1 MRQVGIFG
9 KRKSG
14 KSALMYAL
22 TRQKI
27 IQDASFSAMEISG
40 VTKVMLVDTV
50 GVDVE
55 GSTAEK
61 SAQTVEVALMLITDD
76 SFELE
81 LAWINKL
88 RKGGS
93 SVIVVISRADLF
105 TDGGAALA
113 AAVREVSGLKTIC
126 VSSET
131 GAGIV
136 ELDNLINHELSS
148 ISNCGF
154 VNEE

>member
-1 MRQVGIFG
+1 MKQVGIFG

-27 IQDASFSAMEISG
+27 IQDAAFSAMEISG

-55 GSTAEK
+55 DSTAEK
-61 SAQTVEVALMLITDD
+61 SAQSVEVALMLITND

-88 RKGGS
+88 RKAGS
-93 SVIVVISRADLF
+93 SIIVVISQADKF
-105 TDGGAALA
+105 PDGGLALA
-113 AAVREVSGLKTIC
+113 AAVKEVSGLETLC
-126 VSSET
+126 VSAQT
-131 GAGIV
+131 GAGVV
-136 ELDNLINHELSS
+136 ELDEEINRRLS
-148 ISNCGF
+148 IN
-154 VNEE
+154 

>member
-22 TRQKI
+22 TRHKVNATFI
-27 IQDASFSAMEISG
+27 AMEISG

-55 GSTAEK
+55 DSTAEK
-61 SAQTVEVALMLITDD
+61 SAQSVEVALMLITDD

-81 LAWINKL
+81 LAWISKL
-88 RKGGS
+88 RKAGS
-93 SVIVVISRADLF
+93 SVIIVISQADKF
-105 TDGGAALA
+105 PDGGLALA
-113 AAVREVSGLKTIC
+113 AAVKEVSGLETLC
-126 VSSET
+126 VSSVT
-131 GAGIV
+131 GAGVV
-136 ELDNLINHELSS
+136 ELD
-148 ISNCGF
+148 
-154 VNEE
+154 EEIEKQLGMRN

>member
-27 IQDASFSAMEISG
+27 IQDAAFSAMEISG
-40 VTKVMLVDTV
+40 VTRVMLVDTV

-55 GSTAEK
+55 DSTAEK
-61 SAQTVEVALMLITDD
+61 SAQSVEVALMLITDD

-81 LAWINKL
+81 LAWISKL
-88 RKGGS
+88 KKAGS
-93 SVIVVISRADLF
+93 SVIVVISQADKF
-105 TDGGAALA
+105 ADGGEALA
-113 AAVREVSGLKTIC
+113 AAVNEVSGLKTLC
-126 VSSET
+126 VSSQT
-131 GAGIV
+131 GAGVV
-136 ELDNLINHELSS
+136 ELDEEINRRLAE
-148 ISNCGF
+148 G
-154 VNEE
+154 

>member
-22 TRQKI
+22 TQHKI
-27 IQDASFSAMEISG
+27 KATFRAMEIGS

-55 GSTAEK
+55 DSTAEK
-61 SAQTVEVALMLITDD
+61 SAQSVEVALMLITND

-81 LAWINKL
+81 LAWISKL
-88 RKGGS
+88 KKGGS
-93 SVIVVISRADLF
+93 SIIIVISQADKF
-105 TDGGAALA
+105 ADGGKALA
-113 AAVREVSGLKTIC
+113 AAVEEVSGLKAIC
-126 VSSET
+126 VSSVT
-131 GAGIV
+131 GAGV
-136 ELDNLINHELSS
+136 EELDEEINRLLGSRD
-148 ISNCGF
+148 
-154 VNEE
+154 

>member
-22 TRQKI
+22 TRHKVN
-27 IQDASFSAMEISG
+27 ATFKAMEISG

-55 GSTAEK
+55 DSTAEK
-61 SAQTVEVALMLITDD
+61 SAQSVEVALMLITDD

-81 LAWINKL
+81 LAS
-88 RKGGS
+88 GS
-93 SVIVVISRADLF
+93 SVIIVISQADKF
-105 TDGGAALA
+105 PDGGLALA
-113 AAVREVSGLKTIC
+113 AAVKEVSGLETLC
-126 VSSET
+126 VSSVT
-131 GAGIV
+131 GAGVV
-136 ELDNLINHELSS
+136 ELD
-148 ISNCGF
+148 
-154 VNEE
+154 EEIEKQLGMRN

>member
-22 TRQKI
+22 TRHKI
-27 IQDASFSAMEISG
+27 RQDAELCAMEISG
-40 VTKVMLVDTV
+40 VAKIMLVDTV

-61 SAQTVEVALMLITDD
+61 SAQSVEVALILIADD

-81 LAWINKL
+81 LAWISKL
-88 RKGGS
+88 RKAGTS
-93 SVIVVISRADLF
+93 IIAVITRSDTF
-105 TDGGAALA
+105 SDGGKALA
-113 AAVREVSGLKTIC
+113 AAVREVSGLETVC
-126 VSSET
+126 VSAVT
-131 GAGIV
+131 GAGITN
-136 ELDNLINHELSS
+136 LDEKINAILEMRRP
-148 ISNCGF
+148 
-154 VNEE
+154 E

>member
-22 TRQKI
+22 TKQKI
-27 IQDASFSAMEISG
+27 IQDAAFSSMEIGG

-61 SAQTVEVALMLITDD
+61 SAQSVEVALMLITDD
-76 SFELE
+76 SFDLE
-81 LAWINKL
+81 LAWVSKL
-88 RKGGS
+88 RKGGA
-93 SVIVVISRADLF
+93 SVIAVITRADTF
-105 TDGGAALA
+105 ADGGAALA
-113 AAVREVSGLKTIC
+113 AAVREVSGLTTLC
-126 VSSET
+126 VSSLKGT
-131 GAGIV
+131 GVV
-136 ELDNLINHELSS
+136 ELDEEINRLLSE
-148 ISNCGF
+148 G
-154 VNEE
+154 

>member
-1 MRQVGIFG
+1 MKQVGIFG

-27 IQDASFSAMEISG
+27 IQDAAFSSMEIGG

-61 SAQTVEVALMLITDD
+61 SAQSVEVALMLITND

-88 RKGGS
+88 RKEGA

-105 TDGGAALA
+105 ADGGAALA
-113 AAVREVSGLKTIC
+113 AAVKEVSGLETLC
-126 VSSET
+126 VSAEKNT
-131 GAGIV
+131 GVV
-136 ELDNLINHELSS
+136 ELDEEINRLLGSRDQS
-148 ISNCGF
+148 
-154 VNEE
+154 

>member
-1 MRQVGIFG
+1 MKQVGIFG

-27 IQDASFSAMEISG
+27 IQDAAFSSMEIGG

-61 SAQTVEVALMLITDD
+61 SAQSVEVALMLITND

-88 RKGGS
+88 RKEGA

-105 TDGGAALA
+105 ADGGAALA
-113 AAVREVSGLKTIC
+113 AAVKEVSGLETLC

-131 GAGIV
+131 GAGIE
-136 ELDNLINHELSS
+136 ELDAEINRRLAKE
-148 ISNCGF
+148 
-154 VNEE
+154 

>member
-22 TRQKI
+22 TRHKVK
-27 IQDASFSAMEISG
+27 ATFRAMEIGS

-55 GSTAEK
+55 DSTAEK
-61 SAQTVEVALMLITDD
+61 SAQSVEVSLMLITND

-81 LAWINKL
+81 LAWISKL
-88 RKGGS
+88 TKSGS
-93 SVIVVISRADLF
+93 AIIVVISQADKF
-105 TDGGAALA
+105 ADGGKALA
-113 AAVREVSGLKTIC
+113 AAVKEVSGLEAIC
-126 VSSET
+126 VSALT
-131 GAGIV
+131 DAGIE
-136 ELDNLINHELSS
+136 ELDAQINRLLESRD
-148 ISNCGF
+148 
-154 VNEE
+154 

>member
-22 TRQKI
+22 TKHKVH
-27 IQDASFSAMEISG
+27 ATFKAMEISG

-55 GSTAEK
+55 GSTAEE
-61 SAQTVEVALMLITDD
+61 SAQSVEVALMLITDD

-81 LAWINKL
+81 LAWISKL
-88 RKGGS
+88 RKAGS
-93 SVIVVISRADLF
+93 SIIVVISQADKF
-105 TDGGAALA
+105 PDGGKALA
-113 AAVREVSGLKTIC
+113 AAVKEVSGLETLC
-126 VSSET
+126 VSSIT
-131 GAGIV
+131 GAGV
-136 ELDNLINHELSS
+136 AELDEEINRRLAKE
-148 ISNCGF
+148 
-154 VNEE
+154 